1 MRKRKVASN
10 SILTRA
16 KLVTEIELVITALF
30 YGRSGTGKTTLSGSF
45 PKPMLIVD
53 IGERGTD
60 SLADLDDVRSIQ
72 VSEWAEVEEIY
83 WALKKGD
90 SGYNTV
96 VLDAL
101 HTMQAL
107 ATMEAKLSSGKKG
120 TDQVSQRDFGQ
131 ASGLMLQWLYHFR
144 DLRDIGINVVFL
156 CHDKVQEH
164 DTEDDTDMI
173 LPEVGPR
180 LMPSLAGAVCGMV
193 NVVGNTYIKE
203 VVTKSRKAGEKAH
216 REVQYCLRIGP
227 HAYYSTKIRRPKDL
241 PIPEFIVDPS
251 YDKLVSVIKGAE
263 APRSTTKPLRRRTK

>member
-1 MRKRKVASN
+1 MRKRTVSN

-16 KLVTEIELVITALF
+16 KLVTEIEMVITALF
-30 YGRSGTGKTTLSGSF
+30 YGRSGTGKTTISGSF
-45 PKPMLIVD
+45 PKPLLVVD

-60 SLADLDDVRSIQ
+60 SLSNSEGIKSIQ
-72 VSEWAEVEEIY
+72 VTEWSEIEEIY
-83 WALKKGD
+83 WALKRGD

-101 HTMQAL
+101 HTMQSLAL
-107 ATMEAKLSSGKKG
+107 MEAKLSSGKKE

-131 ASGLMLQWLYHFR
+131 ASGLLVQWLYHFR

-164 DTEDDTDMI
+164 DTDDDADMI

-193 NVVGNTYIKE
+193 NVVGNTYIRE
-203 VVTKSRKAGEKAH
+203 VVTKSKVAGSKAH
-216 REVQYCLRIGP
+216 REVQYCLRVGP

-263 APRSTTKPLRRRTK
+263 APATTTKPLRRKVK

>member
-1 MRKRKVASN
+1 MRKRTASS

-30 YGRSGTGKTTLSGSF
+30 YGRSGTGKTTIAGTF
-45 PKPMLIVD
+45 PKPMLVVD

-60 SLADLDDVRSIQ
+60 SLADLEDVRSIQ
-72 VSEWAEVEEIY
+72 VTEWSEVEEIY
-83 WALKKGD
+83 WALKEGK

-107 ATMEAKLSSGKKG
+107 ATMEAKLSSGKKE

-131 ASGLMLQWLYHFR
+131 ASGLMVQWLYNFR

-164 DTEDDTDMI
+164 DTDDDTDMI

-193 NVVGNTYIKE
+193 NIVGNTYIKE
-203 VVTKSRKAGEKAH
+203 VITKSRKAGEKPH
-216 REVQYCLRIGP
+216 REVQYCLRVGP
-227 HAYYSTKIRRPKDL
+227 HGYYTTKIRRPKDL
-241 PIPEFIVDPS
+241 PIPEFIVDPT
-251 YDKLVSVIKGAE
+251 YGKLVSVIKGTE
-263 APRSTTKPLRRRTK
+263 APNTTTRKLRRKVK